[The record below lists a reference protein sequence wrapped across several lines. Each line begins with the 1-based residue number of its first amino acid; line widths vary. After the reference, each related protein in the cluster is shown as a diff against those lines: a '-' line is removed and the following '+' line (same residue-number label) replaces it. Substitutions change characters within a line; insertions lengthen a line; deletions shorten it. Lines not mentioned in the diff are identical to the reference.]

1 MNMAPSEILSSD
13 GFNGASSSTAP
24 APWTCPFCPLLCD
37 DGTTCARADDALARL
52 TAVSGRQEALSPR
65 IGGRAVPMAKALDAA
80 AALLRQ
86 AGQPLIAGWGTDVAG
101 ARALYMLA
109 CRTGAISDAGA
120 DAVASEAQS
129 QALRALQDRGGY
141 TTTLAELRERAE
153 LIVFIGSWAPA
164 RAPRLLERALQGR
177 VGQTLPVPRLV
188 HLGLADEA
196 QESEEVDE
204 ADAVP
209 SVVPGEGGLVVP
221 VERLTFTGHG
231 TGPADLADLADLSL
245 ALKLHVDGRS
255 SADPVLTALAADLRA
270 SPYAVLAWEPAR
282 LGPHAALVIERLQQV
297 IARLN
302 TTTRAAALPIGG
314 GQGALTAQQVHTWLS
329 GLPLRSRIGP
339 RGLEHDPLRYG
350 ADRLLADGAV
360 DALLWTGAFPAMPP
374 PASTLPRVLLVSA
387 DMAAQAGACGDE
399 TDAVVIPVATPGV
412 QHGGHLFRTDTVVLL
427 PLHPWPAAPVGL
439 DGLPSVAHVVAHVV
453 GELQARLEGPA

>member
-37 DGTTCARADDALARL
+37 DGTTCARADDTLARL
-52 TAVSGRQEALSPR
+52 TAVSGRPEALSPR

-101 ARALYMLA
+101 ARALYTLA

-120 DAVASEAQS
+120 DATASEAQS

-177 VGQTLPVPRLV
+177 DGQTRHPPRLV
-188 HLGLADEA
+188 HLGLAG
-196 QESEEVDE
+196 E

-231 TGPADLADLADLSL
+231 TGPADLADLSL

-255 SADPVLTALAADLRA
+255 SADPVLTTLAADLRA
-270 SPYAVLAWEPAR
+270 SPYAVLVWEPAR

-439 DGLPSVAHVVAHVV
+439 DRLPAVAHVV
-453 GELQARLEGPA
+453 GELQARLESPA